1 MRHHISTKAPLDGKL
16 AELGPMERLILCSMK
31 DLNPRE
37 RVALMD
43 FNNKVMKSMYRRRLK
58 QRSAVW
64 FALFA
69 WALVIFLAV
78 HVKLAADTPGNPFA
92 QMADEL
98 IAAMFGGK

>member
-1 MRHHISTKAPLDGKL
+1 MNIFHRHRRIPI
-16 AELGPMERLILCSMK
+16 AELSPWDRMILYT
-31 DLNPRE
+31 P
-37 RVALMD
+37 
-43 FNNKVMKSMYRRRLK
+43 RRRLK

-92 QMADEL
+92 LMADEF
-98 IAAMFGGK
+98 IDAMFGGK